1 MNEDKKIQEFQIPP
15 EYSGKRADIALSL
28 ILSSF
33 TRSQV
38 KRLIAKGFI
47 LVEGRS
53 IKPSKKLNGGERVSV
68 SLIPLEPLEA
78 LPQDIPVPILYEDDY
93 IVVVNKP
100 AGIAVHPGAGIGD
113 GTLVNALLYR
123 CRGLSGIGGKLR
135 PGIVHRLD
143 KFTSGVMVVA
153 KCDLAHSSLVNQFK
167 SRKVG
172 KKYLAL
178 VVGGVKG
185 ESGSFSSLIGRHPT
199 DRIKMSTRARVGRE
213 ALTLWRVVKRYKLVT
228 LVEAEPKTG
237 RTHQIRVHFAENG
250 NPLLGDRVYGTRKY
264 KSELLETISKNLGRQ
279 ALHALSLGFTHPMTG
294 EYMEFHAPLSD
305 DMKGVIKMLEGQ
317 MIVSGEKEFTS
328 SAGWSP

>member
-1 MNEDKKIQEFQIPP
+1 MIKEKNIREFQIPP
-15 EYSGKRADIALSL
+15 EYLGKRADVAISL

-38 KRLIAKGFI
+38 KRLIDKGLI
-47 LVEGRS
+47 LVDGRS
-53 IKPSKKLNGGERVSV
+53 IKPSKKLNGGEGVSV
-68 SLIPLEPLEA
+68 ALIPLEPLETQ
-78 LPQDIPVPILYEDDY
+78 PQDIPVPILYEDDY

-100 AGIAVHPGAGIGD
+100 SGIAVHPGAGIGD

-153 KCDLAHSSLVNQFK
+153 KCDLAHSFLVNQFK
-167 SRKVG
+167 SRKVE
-172 KKYLAL
+172 KRYLAL
-178 VVGGVKG
+178 VVGDVKG
-185 ESGSFSSLIGRHPT
+185 ESGSFFSLIGRHPT

-213 ALTLWRVVKRYKLVT
+213 ALTLWRVVKRYKLAT

-250 NPLLGDRVYGTRKY
+250 YPLLGDRVYGTRKH
-264 KSELLETISKNLGRQ
+264 KSELIETISKNLARQ
-279 ALHALSLGFTHPMTG
+279 ALHALSLGFMHPMTG

-305 DMKGVIKMLEGQ
+305 DIEGGIKMLDGQ
-317 MIVSGEKEFTS
+317 MIVSRENELTPGV
-328 SAGWSP
+328 GCRP